1 MELRQNDAAPDGAA
15 PTPVAPP
22 AGTAAPDGG
31 SWRQQTL
38 QAGLDLLDQGLTVFD
53 SSLHLVAWNRAFL
66 ELLAFPPEMTRIGA
80 PFEDFIR
87 YNAQRGEYGDE
98 PVEEAVR
105 QRVDLALAFL
115 PHDIERERPDGRIL
129 RITGQPLP
137 GHGFVT
143 LYSDVTEQRRT
154 EQALRQ
160 ANLELESRVQAR
172 TASLRR
178 SEQQMRLVTDSIP
191 ALVAYFSVD
200 HGYEYIN
207 RGYQDWFGL
216 DPQRLDRVSAR
227 AFLGHEVFEGIRPYV
242 RRALSGESVTFDYAL
257 RTQAGEALSVR
268 TTLVPDRG
276 PDGSVVGCFELTF
289 DVTDQKRS
297 QALILRAQKMEAMG
311 QLAGGLAHDFNNILT
326 VILGNLTALSD
337 ARTGD
342 ALVAEYTEPAIT
354 AARRGAELIRGLM
367 TFARQQPLQ
376 AGAVDVDAL
385 VASVVRLVR
394 PALPA
399 CLKLQANTRD
409 GMGDGRAWV
418 WADPMQLENALV
430 NLILNARDATP
441 AEGRIDVRVTTAELD
456 ASQAGT
462 LQLQPGQHVCI
473 EVRDEGVG
481 MDAATLARVF
491 EPFFTTKRPGSGT
504 GLGMAMVY
512 GFVRQSGGV
521 VDVRSRPGEG
531 TVVSLWL
538 PAAEGPAELAPLDD
552 PGPVPDAAR
561 RGVALLVEDDAD
573 VRKVVRRSLLDLGYA
588 VIEASHGQEALEIL
602 QRMDG
607 ITLLLSDIMMP
618 GGLDGRALARQARS
632 EGLARQVLLMSGYA
646 PGMDTLTDLPVLA
659 KPFTTAELARA
670 LTALGAMEA
679 GA

>member
-1 MELRQNDAAPDGAA
+1 MEPRLNDVAPDGAV

-22 AGTAAPDGG
+22 AGSTVPDGG

-98 PVEEAVR
+98 PVEDAVR
-105 QRVDLALAFL
+105 QRVDLALQFL

-129 RITGQPLP
+129 HITGQPLP

-227 AFLGHEVFEGIRPYV
+227 AFLGHEVYEGIRPYV
-242 RRALSGESVTFDYAL
+242 RRALSGEAVTFDYAL
-257 RTQAGEALSVR
+257 CTQAGEDLCVR

-289 DVTDQKRS
+289 DVTEQKRS

-326 VILGNLTALSD
+326 VILGNLTALGD
-337 ARTGD
+337 ARPDD
-342 ALVAEYTEPAIT
+342 AQVAEFTEPAIT

-376 AGAVDVDAL
+376 AGAVDVGAL

-399 CLKLQANTRD
+399 CLSLQAHT
-409 GMGDGRAWV
+409 GDDAAWV
-418 WADPMQLENALV
+418 WADAMQLENALV

-441 AEGRIDVRVTTAELD
+441 ATGHIDVRVRTRQVD
-456 ASQAGT
+456 AAQAAA
-462 LQLQPGQHVCI
+462 LQLQRGPHVCI
-473 EVRDEGVG
+473 EVQDQGVG

-538 PAAEGPAELAPLDD
+538 PAAECPVELAPLDE
-552 PGPVPDAAR
+552 PGPVPGATR

-618 GGLDGRALARQARS
+618 GSLDGRALAREARS
-632 EGLARQVLLMSGYA
+632 EGLARHVLLMSGCA
-646 PGMDTLTDLPVLA
+646 PGMDALADLPVLA

-679 GA
+679 GT

>member
-1 MELRQNDAAPDGAA
+1 MPPRSPDTPDGTLSGGHDGAPD
-15 PTPVAPP
+15 
-22 AGTAAPDGG
+22 AGRDGGKDGG

-66 ELLAFPPEMTRIGA
+66 ELLSFPPEMTRIGA
-80 PFEDFIR
+80 PFENFIR

-98 PVEEAVR
+98 PVEDAVR
-105 QRVDLALAFL
+105 QRVDLALQFL

-216 DPQRLDRVSAR
+216 DPQHLDRVSAR
-227 AFLGHEVFEGIRPYV
+227 AFLGHEVYEGIRPFV
-242 RRALSGESVTFDYAL
+242 KRALSGESVTFDYEL

-276 PDGSVVGCFELTF
+276 PDGCVVGCFELTF
-289 DVTDQKRS
+289 DVTEQKRS

-326 VILGNLTALSD
+326 VILGNLTALGD
-337 ARTGD
+337 ARAGD
-342 ALVAEYTEPAIT
+342 AQVAEYTEPAIT

-399 CLKLQANTRD
+399 CLTLQAHT
-409 GMGDGRAWV
+409 GDEAAWV

-441 AEGRIDVRVTTAELD
+441 ASGRIDIRVRTSVLD
-456 ASQAGT
+456 ATQAAAM
-462 LQLQPGQHVCI
+462 QLQPGAHVCI

-521 VDVRSRPGEG
+521 VDARSRPGEG

-538 PAAEGPAELAPLDD
+538 PAAEVPGGLAPMDD
-552 PGPVPDAAR
+552 PGTVPDAAR

-588 VIEASHGQEALEIL
+588 VIEAAHGQEGLEIL

-607 ITLLLSDIMMP
+607 ITLLLSDVMMP
-618 GGLDGRALARQARS
+618 GELDGRALARQARR
-632 EGLARQVLLMSGYA
+632 EGLARHVLLMSGYA

-659 KPFTTAELARA
+659 KPFTTAELAQA
-670 LTALGAMEA
+670 LAALGSLEP

>member
-1 MELRQNDAAPDGAA
+1 MPPRSPDTPDGALSGGHDGA
-15 PTPVAPP
+15 PD
-22 AGTAAPDGG
+22 AGRDGGKDGG

-66 ELLAFPPEMTRIGA
+66 ELLSFPPEMTRIGA
-80 PFEDFIR
+80 PFENFIR

-98 PVEEAVR
+98 PVEDAVR
-105 QRVDLALAFL
+105 QRVDLALQFL

-216 DPQRLDRVSAR
+216 DPQHLDRVSAR
-227 AFLGHEVFEGIRPYV
+227 AFLGHEVYEGIRPFV
-242 RRALSGESVTFDYAL
+242 KRALSGESVTFDYEL

-276 PDGSVVGCFELTF
+276 PDGCVVGCFELTF
-289 DVTDQKRS
+289 DVTEQKRS

-326 VILGNLTALSD
+326 VILGNLTALGD
-337 ARTGD
+337 ARAGD
-342 ALVAEYTEPAIT
+342 AQVAEYTEPAIT

-399 CLKLQANTRD
+399 CLTLQAHT
-409 GMGDGRAWV
+409 GDDAAWV

-441 AEGRIDVRVTTAELD
+441 ASGRIDIRVRTSVLD
-456 ASQAGT
+456 ATQAAAM
-462 LQLQPGQHVCI
+462 QLQPGAHVCI

-521 VDVRSRPGEG
+521 VDARSRPGEG

-538 PAAEGPAELAPLDD
+538 PAAEVPGGLAPMDD
-552 PGPVPDAAR
+552 PGTVPDAAR

-588 VIEASHGQEALEIL
+588 VIEAAHGQEGLEIL

-607 ITLLLSDIMMP
+607 ITLLLSDVMMP
-618 GGLDGRALARQARS
+618 GELDGRALARQARR
-632 EGLARQVLLMSGYA
+632 EGLARHVLLMSGYA

-659 KPFTTAELARA
+659 KPFTTAELAQA
-670 LTALGAMEA
+670 LAALGSLEP

>member
-1 MELRQNDAAPDGAA
+1 MGRMPMEPIPTDVAADVSTDAPH
-15 PTPVAPP
+15 
-22 AGTAAPDGG
+22 DGG

-105 QRVDLALAFL
+105 QRVDLALQFL

-160 ANLELESRVQAR
+160 ANLELESRVHAR

-200 HGYEYIN
+200 NGYEYIN

-227 AFLGHEVFEGIRPYV
+227 AFLGHEVYEGIRPYI
-242 RRALSGESVTFDYAL
+242 RRALSGEAVTFDYTL
-257 RTQAGEALSVR
+257 RTQAGEALCVR

-276 PDGSVVGCFELTF
+276 TDGSVVGCFELTF
-289 DVTDQKRS
+289 DVTEQKRS

-337 ARTGD
+337 ARRGD
-342 ALVAEYTEPAIT
+342 AQVAEYTEPAIT

-376 AGAVDVDAL
+376 AGVVDVDAL
-385 VASVVRLVR
+385 VAAVVRLVR

-399 CLKLQANTRD
+399 CLSLQAHT
-409 GMGDGRAWV
+409 GDEAAWV
-418 WADPMQLENALV
+418 WADAMQLENALV

-441 AEGRIDVRVTTAELD
+441 ATGRIDVRVRSCQLD
-456 ASQAGT
+456 AAQAADM
-462 LQLQPGQHVCI
+462 QLQRGPHVCI
-473 EVRDEGVG
+473 EVHDQGVG

-538 PAAEGPAELAPLDD
+538 PAAECPLELAPLDE
-552 PGPVPDAAR
+552 PGPVPGAAR
-561 RGVALLVEDDAD
+561 RGVALLVEDDAE

-588 VIEASHGQEALEIL
+588 VIEAGHGQEALEIL

-618 GGLDGRALARQARS
+618 GSLDGRALARQARR
-632 EGLARQVLLMSGYA
+632 EGLAQQVLLMSGCA
-646 PGMDTLTDLPVLA
+646 PGNDAMADLPVLA

-670 LTALGAMEA
+670 LAALGAMEA

>member
-1 MELRQNDAAPDGAA
+1 MPPRSPDTPDGALSGGHDGA
-15 PTPVAPP
+15 PD
-22 AGTAAPDGG
+22 AGRDGGKDGG

-66 ELLAFPPEMTRIGA
+66 ELLSFPPEMTRIGA
-80 PFEDFIR
+80 PFENFIR

-98 PVEEAVR
+98 PVEDAVR
-105 QRVDLALAFL
+105 QRVDLALQFL

-216 DPQRLDRVSAR
+216 DPRHLERVSAR
-227 AFLGHEVFEGIRPYV
+227 AFLGHEVYEGIRPFV
-242 RRALSGESVTFDYAL
+242 KRALSGESVTFDYEL

-276 PDGSVVGCFELTF
+276 PDGCVVGCFELTF
-289 DVTDQKRS
+289 DVTEQKRS

-326 VILGNLTALSD
+326 VILGNLTALGD
-337 ARTGD
+337 ARAGD
-342 ALVAEYTEPAIT
+342 AQVAEYTEPAIT

-399 CLKLQANTRD
+399 CLTLQAHT
-409 GMGDGRAWV
+409 GDDAAWV

-441 AEGRIDVRVTTAELD
+441 ASGRIDIRVRTSVLD
-456 ASQAGT
+456 ATQAAAM
-462 LQLQPGQHVCI
+462 QLQPGAHVCI

-521 VDVRSRPGEG
+521 VDARSRPGEG

-538 PAAEGPAELAPLDD
+538 PAAEVPGGLAPMDD
-552 PGPVPDAAR
+552 PGTVPDAAR

-588 VIEASHGQEALEIL
+588 VIEAAHGQEGLEIL

-607 ITLLLSDIMMP
+607 ITLLLSDVMMP
-618 GGLDGRALARQARS
+618 GELDGRALARQARR
-632 EGLARQVLLMSGYA
+632 EGLARHVLLMSGYA

-659 KPFTTAELARA
+659 KPFTTAELAQA
-670 LTALGAMEA
+670 LAALGSLEP

>member
-1 MELRQNDAAPDGAA
+1 MPPRFPDTPDGTLSGGHDGAPD
-15 PTPVAPP
+15 
-22 AGTAAPDGG
+22 AGRDGGKDGG

-66 ELLAFPPEMTRIGA
+66 ELLSFPPEMTRIGA
-80 PFEDFIR
+80 PFENFIR

-98 PVEEAVR
+98 PVEDAVR
-105 QRVDLALAFL
+105 QRVDLALQFL

-216 DPQRLDRVSAR
+216 DPQHLDRVSAR
-227 AFLGHEVFEGIRPYV
+227 AFLGHEVYEGIRPFV
-242 RRALSGESVTFDYAL
+242 KRALSGESVTFDYEL

-276 PDGSVVGCFELTF
+276 PDGCVVGCFELTF
-289 DVTDQKRS
+289 DVTEQKRS

-326 VILGNLTALSD
+326 VILGNLTALGD
-337 ARTGD
+337 ARAGD
-342 ALVAEYTEPAIT
+342 AQVAEYTEPAIT

-399 CLKLQANTRD
+399 CLTLQAHT
-409 GMGDGRAWV
+409 GDDAAWV

-441 AEGRIDVRVTTAELD
+441 ASGRIDIRVRTSVLD
-456 ASQAGT
+456 ATQAAAM
-462 LQLQPGQHVCI
+462 QLQPGAHVCI

-521 VDVRSRPGEG
+521 VDARSRPGEG

-538 PAAEGPAELAPLDD
+538 PAAEVPGGLAPMDD
-552 PGPVPDAAR
+552 PGTVPDAAR

-588 VIEASHGQEALEIL
+588 VIEAAHGQEGLEIL

-607 ITLLLSDIMMP
+607 ITLLLSDVMMP
-618 GGLDGRALARQARS
+618 GELDGRALARQARR
-632 EGLARQVLLMSGYA
+632 EGLARHVLLMSGYA

-659 KPFTTAELARA
+659 KPFTTAELAQA
-670 LTALGAMEA
+670 LAALGSLEP

>member
-1 MELRQNDAAPDGAA
+1 MGRMPKESSPADA
-15 PTPVAPP
+15 T
-22 AGTAAPDGG
+22 TAAVPDGG

-53 SSLHLVAWNRAFL
+53 SSLRLVAWNRAFL
-66 ELLAFPPEMTRIGA
+66 DLLAFPPEMTRVGA

-105 QRVDLALAFL
+105 QRVDLALQFL

-129 RITGQPLP
+129 HITGQPLP

-160 ANLELESRVQAR
+160 ANLELESRVHAR

-227 AFLGHEVFEGIRPYV
+227 AFLGHEVYEGIRPYV
-242 RRALSGESVTFDYAL
+242 KRALSGEGVTFDYEL
-257 RTQAGEALSVR
+257 CTQSGEALCVR

-289 DVTDQKRS
+289 DVTEQKRS

-326 VILGNLTALSD
+326 VILGNLTALTD

-342 ALVAEYTEPAIT
+342 AQVAEYTEPAIT

-367 TFARQQPLQ
+367 TFSRQQPLQ
-376 AGAVDVDAL
+376 AGVVDVDAL
-385 VASVVRLVR
+385 VAAVVRLVR

-399 CLKLQANTRD
+399 CLSLQAHTGED
-409 GMGDGRAWV
+409 AAWV
-418 WADPMQLENALV
+418 WADAMQLENALV
-430 NLILNARDATP
+430 NLILNARDATL
-441 AEGRIDVRVTTAELD
+441 ANGRIDVRVRTCHVD
-456 ASQAGT
+456 AAQAADM
-462 LQLQPGQHVCI
+462 QLQRGPHVCI
-473 EVRDEGVG
+473 EVHDQGVG

-521 VDVRSRPGEG
+521 VDLQSRPGEG

-538 PAAEGPAELAPLDD
+538 PAADCPAEMAPSDE
-552 PGPVPDAAR
+552 PGPVPGAAR

-588 VIEASHGQEALEIL
+588 VIEAGHGQEALEIL

-618 GGLDGRALARQARS
+618 GGLDGRALACQARR

-646 PGMDTLTDLPVLA
+646 PGIDALADLPVLA

-670 LTALGAMEA
+670 LSALGALGAMES

>member
-1 MELRQNDAAPDGAA
+1 MEPRHNDAAPDGAA
-15 PTPVAPP
+15 PSPVAPP

-87 YNAQRGEYGDE
+87 YNAQRGEYGNE

-376 AGAVDVDAL
+376 AGAVDVDGL

-399 CLKLQANTRD
+399 CLSLQAHT
-409 GMGDGRAWV
+409 GDEAAWV
-418 WADPMQLENALV
+418 WADAMQLENALV

-441 AEGRIDVRVTTAELD
+441 ATGRIDVRVHACQVD
-456 ASQAGT
+456 AAQAAA
-462 LQLQPGQHVCI
+462 LQLQRGPHVCI
-473 EVRDEGVG
+473 EVQDQGVG

-588 VIEASHGQEALEIL
+588 VIEAGHGQEALEIL

-618 GGLDGRALARQARS
+618 GSLDGRALARQARS